1 MVTKSLDLFKSWS
14 ISLDTPE
21 SWLVR
26 NPHVEYL
33 KKINLFDTLEQ
44 SEKDS
49 WAAKR
54 LKIIEHKIEQ
64 CVQ

>member
-54 LKIIEHKIEQ
+54 LK
-64 CVQ
+64 